1 MGWTK
6 YFRRARWER
15 ERAEEIDSY
24 IEIETAENVERGMA
38 PDEARAAAQRKFGN
52 RQLVQEEIREM
63 NTIQPLETLVRDVRY
78 AARALRRSPGF
89 FCTAVLTLALGIG
102 ANTAIFSIV
111 DSLLLRPLPYPQA
124 ERLAQVSL
132 EFLGQGG
139 GLNTAVNGRIWEMVR
154 DGVPELDKAVYSAS
168 VTGINLAFPG
178 QNRAEFAQQQ
188 RVGSG
193 YFRVLGVPPVVGR
206 EFTTEEDRTGGPPVA
221 VISHALWQRV
231 FALDPAVM
239 GKTIHL
245 RGEPHQVVGVMPA
258 DFRTNSVVDVWTP
271 LRPNTGGE
279 GQGTNYHVIARLPV
293 NLSWES
299 VQQQLAAIWAA
310 RPRTRR
316 TNAPEEYRLL
326 AFPLQASFTQGIR
339 TPLLILWS
347 AVGMV
352 LLIACVNIA
361 SLLLARAGS
370 RSREL
375 ATRLALGCGR
385 GGVVR
390 QLLTESV
397 LVSLAGGVLGL
408 AIGYFA
414 LSGLEQLAGDL
425 FPVWQPVQVDLRVL
439 AVTLGLALFTS
450 LVFGLAPALHF
461 SRIDIHGNLIQSGSR
476 GHAGRANHWPQRC
489 LVVTEVALGVI
500 LLVSAGLMVRSFAH
514 LRGLDPG
521 FDPNRVLTASFSL
534 QDARYKD
541 PQAVSRL
548 FRDGLERMRQIPGVE
563 SAAVTLSL
571 PFESALNVGFHR
583 LDGPA
588 AREQRR
594 NEITNIAYVTPSYFE
609 TLRIP
614 LRRGRLLLESDSAA
628 STPVAVVNDAFAAAY
643 FREQEAVGSHFSL
656 GTQQFEVVGVV
667 GNVQSGAGWGQFGP
681 YGQVPFVYVSPDQL
695 PGSLL
700 ASAHTWFAPHWVIRG
715 NGGAAGL
722 KAGMQQAAAA
732 VDPLLPISGF
742 KAMHEVRAG
751 TLAMERFMLSLLAG
765 LAGLALLLSGIGLY
779 GLISGT
785 VSERTR
791 ELGIRMA
798 LGASFGQ
805 AVGSVVLPGFWL
817 TLAGVSIG
825 LLGAS
830 AATRVLRSML
840 WGVTTSDPL
849 TLGAVAAGLLVV
861 AVLASL
867 APAARILRL
876 DPANTLRHE

>member
-38 PDEARAAAQRKFGN
+38 PDEARTAAQRKFGN

-63 NTIQPLETLVRDVRY
+63 NTIRPLETLVRDLRY

-111 DSLLLRPLPYPQA
+111 DSLLLRPLPYPRA
-124 ERLAQVSL
+124 DRLAQVSL
-132 EFLGQGG
+132 EYLGQGG
-139 GLNTAVNGRIWEMVR
+139 FLNTAVNGQTWELIR
-154 DGVPELDKAVYSAS
+154 DGVPVLDKAVYSAS
-168 VTGINLAFPG
+168 VTGVNLVFPG
-178 QNRAEFAQQQ
+178 QNRAEFARQQ

-193 YFRVLGVPPVVGR
+193 YFRVLGMPPAVGR
-206 EFTTEEDRTGGPPVA
+206 EFTSEEDRAGGPPVA

-231 FALDPAVM
+231 FASDPAVA

-245 RGEPHQVVGVMPA
+245 RGEPHEVVGVMPA
-258 DFRTNSVVDVWTP
+258 EFRTNSVVDVWTP
-271 LRPNTGGE
+271 LRPATTGE
-279 GQGTNYHVIARLPV
+279 GRGTNYHVIARLPER
-293 NLSWES
+293 LSWEA
-299 VQQQLAAIWAA
+299 VQQQLAAVWAA
-310 RPRTRR
+310 RPHTGR
-316 TNAPEEYRLL
+316 TNQVEEYRLF
-326 AFPLQASFTQGIR
+326 AYPLQASFTQNIR

-385 GGVVR
+385 AGVVR

-397 LVSLAGGVLGL
+397 LVSMAGGLLGL
-408 AIGYFA
+408 LIGYVA
-414 LSGLEQLAGDL
+414 LGGLERLAGDL
-425 FPVWQPVQVDLRVL
+425 FPVWQPVQVDTRVL
-439 AVTLGLALFTS
+439 AATLGLSLLTS

-461 SRIDIHGNLIQSGSR
+461 SRIDIHGNLIQGGSR
-476 GHAGRANHWPQRC
+476 GHAGRANHWPQRF

-500 LLVSAGLMVRSFAH
+500 LLVSAGLLLRSFAH
-514 LRGLDPG
+514 LRGLEPG

-541 PQAVSRL
+541 PEAVGRL
-548 FRDGLERMRQIPGVE
+548 FRDGLERMRQIPGVA

-571 PFESALNVGFHR
+571 PFEGALNVGFHR

-588 AREQRR
+588 AWEQGR
-594 NEITNIAYVTPSYFE
+594 NEITNINYATPSYFE
-609 TLRIP
+609 TMRIP
-614 LRRGRLLLESDSAA
+614 LRRGRALQDSDSA
-628 STPVAVVNDAFAAAY
+628 STALVAVINDAFAAEY
-643 FREQEAVGSHFSL
+643 FREQEAVGSHFL
-656 GTQQFEVVGVV
+656 IGKQQFQVVGVV
-667 GNVQSGAGWGQFGP
+667 GNVQSGAGWGKFGP
-681 YGQVPFVYVSPDQL
+681 YGQVPFIYVSPAQL
-695 PGSLL
+695 AGDLL
-700 ASAHTWFAPHWVIRG
+700 ASAHTWFAPHWVVRG
-715 NGGAAGL
+715 SGGVAAL
-722 KAGMQQAAAA
+722 KAGMEQAAAA

-742 KAMHEVRAG
+742 KAMDEVRAG
-751 TLAMERFMLSLLAG
+751 TLAMERFMMSLLAG
-765 LAGLALLLSGIGLY
+765 LAGLSLLLSGIGLY
-779 GLISGT
+779 GLISGS
-785 VSERTR
+785 VVERTR

-798 LGASFGQ
+798 LGATFGQ
-805 AVGSVVLPGFWL
+805 AVRSVVLPGFWL
-817 TLAGVSIG
+817 TLTGVSLG
-825 LLGAS
+825 LLGAM

>member
-1 MGWTK
+1 MSWTK

-24 IEIETAENVERGMA
+24 IEIETAENEERGMA

-63 NTIQPLETLVRDVRY
+63 NTIRPVETLVRDLRY

-111 DSLLLRPLPYPQA
+111 DSLLLRPLPYPRA

-154 DGVPELDKAVYSAS
+154 DGAPELDKAVYSAS

-178 QNRAEFAQQQ
+178 QNRAEFARQQ

-206 EFTTEEDRTGGPPVA
+206 EFTTGEDRAGGPPVA

-231 FALDPAVM
+231 FASDPAVT
-239 GKTIHL
+239 GKVIHL
-245 RGEPHQVVGVMPA
+245 RGEPHEVVGVMPA
-258 DFRTNSVVDVWTP
+258 EFRTNSVVDVWTP
-271 LRPNTGGE
+271 LKPSTSGE
-279 GQGTNYHVIARLPV
+279 GQGTNYHVIARLPDS
-293 NLSWES
+293 LSWES
-299 VQQQLAAIWAA
+299 VQQQLAALWAA

-316 TNAPEEYRLL
+316 ANQPEEYRLI
-326 AFPLQASFTQGIR
+326 AFPLQASFTEEIR

-385 GGVVR
+385 AGVVR

-397 LVSLAGGVLGL
+397 LVSMAGGLLGL
-408 AIGYFA
+408 AMGYLA
-414 LSGLEQLAGDL
+414 LGGLERLAGDL
-425 FPVWQPVQVDLRVL
+425 FPVWQPVQVDGRVL
-439 AVTLGLALFTS
+439 AVTLGLSLLTS

-461 SRIDIHGNLIQSGSR
+461 SRIDIHGNLIQGGSR
-476 GHAGRANHWPQRC
+476 GHAGRANHWPQRF
-489 LVVTEVALGVI
+489 LVVTEVALGVV
-500 LLVSAGLMVRSFAH
+500 LLVSAGLLVRSFAH

-541 PQAVSRL
+541 PQAVGRL
-548 FRDGLERMRQIPGVE
+548 FRAGLERMRQIPGVE

-571 PFESALNVGFHR
+571 PFEGALNVGFHR

-588 AREQRR
+588 AREQGR
-594 NEITNIAYVTPSYFE
+594 NEITNITYVTPGYFE
-609 TLRIP
+609 TMRIP
-614 LRRGRLLLESDSAA
+614 LRRGRLLQDSDSA
-628 STPVAVVNDAFAAAY
+628 STALVALVNDAFVAEY
-643 FREQEAVGSHFSL
+643 FREQEAVGSHL
-656 GTQQFEVVGVV
+656 LAGRQQFEVVGVV
-667 GNVQSGAGWGQFGP
+667 GNVQSGAGWGRFGP
-681 YGQVPFVYVSPDQL
+681 YGQVPFVYVASGQVAGEL
-695 PGSLL
+695 M
-700 ASAHTWFAPHWVIRG
+700 ASAHTWFSPHWVVRG
-715 NGGAAGL
+715 SGSVAAL

-742 KAMHEVRAG
+742 KAMDEVRAG
-751 TLAMERFMLSLLAG
+751 TLAMERFMMSLLAG
-765 LAGLALLLSGIGLY
+765 LAGLSLLLSGIGLY
-779 GLISGT
+779 GLISGS
-785 VSERTR
+785 VVERTR

-798 LGASFGQ
+798 LGATFGQ
-805 AVGSVVLPGFWL
+805 AVRSVVLPGFWL

-825 LLGAS
+825 SLGAL

-840 WGVTTSDPL
+840 WGVTTTDPL
-849 TLGAVAAGLLVV
+849 TLGAVATGLLLV

>member
-1 MGWTK
+1 MGWMK

-124 ERLAQVSL
+124 DRLAQVSL
-132 EFLGQGG
+132 EYLGQGG
-139 GLNTAVNGRIWEMVR
+139 GLNTAVNGRIWELIR
-154 DGVPELDKAVYSAS
+154 DGSPGLDKAVYSAS

-178 QNRAEFAQQQ
+178 QNRAEFARQQ

-193 YFRVLGVPPVVGR
+193 YFRVLGVAPRVGR
-206 EFTTEEDRTGGPPVA
+206 EFSADEDRSGGPPVA

-231 FALDPAVM
+231 FAMDPGVT

-271 LRPNTGGE
+271 LRPNTTGE
-279 GQGTNYHVIARLPV
+279 GQGTNYHVIARLPES
-293 NLSWES
+293 LSWAAA
-299 VQQQLAAIWAA
+299 QQQLAAIWAA

-316 TNAPEEYRLL
+316 TNQVDEYRLI
-326 AFPLQASFTQGIR
+326 AFPLQASFTRDIR

-385 GGVVR
+385 AGVVR

-397 LVSLAGGVLGL
+397 LVSMAGGALGL
-408 AIGYFA
+408 ALGYFA
-414 LSGLEQLAGDL
+414 LGGLEKLAGDL
-425 FPVWQPVQVDLRVL
+425 FPVWQRVQVDLRVL
-439 AVTLGLALFTS
+439 AVTLGLSLFTS

-461 SRIDIHGNLIQSGSR
+461 SRIDIHGNLIQGGSR
-476 GHAGRANHWPQRC
+476 GHAGRATHWPQRF

-500 LLVSAGLMVRSFAH
+500 LLVSAGLLLRSFAH
-514 LRGLDPG
+514 LRGLEPG
-521 FDPNRVLTASFSL
+521 FDPKRVLTASFSL
-534 QDARYKD
+534 QDARYQD
-541 PQAVSRL
+541 PAAVGRL
-548 FRDGLERMRQIPGVE
+548 FRDGLERMRQIAGVE

-571 PFESALNVGFHR
+571 PFEGALNVGFHR

-588 AREQRR
+588 AREQGRT
-594 NEITNIAYVTPSYFE
+594 EITNFTYVTPSYFE
-609 TLRIP
+609 TMRIP
-614 LRRGRLLLESDSAA
+614 LRRGRVLQESDSAA
-628 STPVAVVNDAFAAAY
+628 TAPAAVINDAFAAAY
-643 FREQEAVGSHFSL
+643 FREQEALGSHFSI
-656 GTQQFEVVGVV
+656 GSRQFEVVGVV
-667 GNVQSGAGWGQFGP
+667 GSSQLVCNSVISSQP
-681 YGQVPFVYVSPDQL
+681 VSAFDWH
-695 PGSLL
+695 SC
-700 ASAHTWFAPHWVIRG
+700 
-715 NGGAAGL
+715 
-722 KAGMQQAAAA
+722 KAGVFVAAAY
-732 VDPLLPISGF
+732 DQ
-742 KAMHEVRAG
+742 
-751 TLAMERFMLSLLAG
+751 
-765 LAGLALLLSGIGLY
+765 
-779 GLISGT
+779 T
-785 VSERTR
+785 VSV
-791 ELGIRMA
+791 GMA
-798 LGASFGQ
+798 S
-805 AVGSVVLPGFWL
+805 
-817 TLAGVSIG
+817 
-825 LLGAS
+825 
-830 AATRVLRSML
+830 RVNAL
-840 WGVTTSDPL
+840 
-849 TLGAVAAGLLVV
+849 
-861 AVLASL
+861 
-867 APAARILRL
+867 
-876 DPANTLRHE
+876 

>member
-1 MGWTK
+1 MGWMK
-6 YFRRARWER
+6 YFRRAQWER

-24 IEIETAENVERGMA
+24 IEIETAENEERGMA
-38 PDEARAAAQRKFGN
+38 PEEARAAALRRFGN

-63 NTIQPLETLVRDVRY
+63 NTIRPVESMLRDLRY

-111 DSLLLRPLPYPQA
+111 DSLLVRPLPYPRA
-124 ERLAQVSL
+124 DRLAQISL

-154 DGVPELDKAVYSAS
+154 DGAPALDKAVYSAS

-178 QNRAEFAQQQ
+178 QNRAEFARQQ

-193 YFRVLGVPPVVGR
+193 YFRVLGVAPMVGR
-206 EFTTEEDRTGGPPVA
+206 EFSADEDRVGGPPVA

-231 FALDPAVM
+231 FASDPAVT
-239 GKTIHL
+239 GKVIHL
-245 RGEPHQVVGVMPA
+245 RGEPHEVVGVMPA
-258 DFRTNSVVDVWTP
+258 EFRTNSVVDVWTP
-271 LRPNTGGE
+271 LRPSTTGE
-279 GQGTNYHVIARLPV
+279 GQGTNYHVIARLPDS
-293 NLSWES
+293 LSWAS
-299 VQQQLAAIWAA
+299 VQQQLAALWAA
-310 RPRTRR
+310 RPRTRSA
-316 TNAPEEYRLL
+316 NQPEEYRLI
-326 AFPLQASFTQGIR
+326 AFPLQASFTLEIR
-339 TPLLILWS
+339 SPLLILWS

-385 GGVVR
+385 AGVVR

-397 LVSLAGGVLGL
+397 LVSMAGGLLGL
-408 AIGYFA
+408 ALGA
-414 LSGLEQLAGDL
+414 LALGGLGRLAGDL
-425 FPVWQPVQVDLRVL
+425 FPVWQPVQVDGRVL
-439 AVTLGLALFTS
+439 AVTLGLSLLTS

-461 SRIDIHGNLIQSGSR
+461 SRIDIQGNLIQGGSR
-476 GHAGRANHWPQRC
+476 GHAGRANHWPQRF

-500 LLVSAGLMVRSFAH
+500 LLVSAGLLVRSFAH

-541 PQAVSRL
+541 SQAVGRL
-548 FRDGLERMRQIPGVE
+548 FRAGLERMKQIPGVE

-571 PFESALNVGFHR
+571 PFEGALNVGFHR

-588 AREQRR
+588 AREQGR
-594 NEITNIAYVTPSYFE
+594 NEITNITYVTPGYFE
-609 TLRIP
+609 TMRIP
-614 LRRGRLLLESDSAA
+614 LRRGRLLQDSDSA
-628 STPVAVVNDAFAAAY
+628 STGLVALVNDAFVAEY
-643 FREQEAVGSHFSL
+643 FREQEAVGSHL
-656 GTQQFEVVGVV
+656 QVGRQQFEVVGVV
-667 GNVQSGAGWGQFGP
+667 GNVQSGAGWGRFGP
-681 YGQVPFVYVSPDQL
+681 YGQVPFLYVASGQVA
-695 PGSLL
+695 GELL
-700 ASAHTWFAPHWVIRG
+700 ASAHTWFAPHWVVRG
-715 NGGAAGL
+715 NGSVAAL

-742 KAMHEVRAG
+742 KAMDEVRAG
-751 TLAMERFMLSLLAG
+751 TLGMERFMMSLLAG
-765 LAGLALLLSGIGLY
+765 LAGLSLLLSGIGLY
-779 GLISGT
+779 GLISGS
-785 VSERTR
+785 VVERTR

-798 LGASFGQ
+798 LGATFGR
-805 AVGSVVLPGFWL
+805 AVRSVVLPGLWL

-825 LLGAS
+825 LLGAM

-840 WGVTTSDPL
+840 WGVTTTDPL
-849 TLGAVAAGLLVV
+849 TLGGVAAGLLLV

-867 APAARILRL
+867 APALRILRL

>member
-6 YFRRARWER
+6 YFRRARWEQ

-63 NTIQPLETLVRDVRY
+63 NTIRPLETLVRDLRY

-111 DSLLLRPLPYPQA
+111 DRLLLRPLPYPHA
-124 ERLAQVSL
+124 DRLAQISL
-132 EFLGQGG
+132 QYLGHGG
-139 GLNTAVNGRIWEMVR
+139 GLNTAVNGRIWELIR
-154 DGVPELDKAVYSAS
+154 DGSPALDKAVYSAS

-178 QNRAEFAQQQ
+178 QNRAEFARQQ

-193 YFRVLGVPPVVGR
+193 YFRVLGVPPMVGR
-206 EFTTEEDRTGGPPVA
+206 EFSADEDRAGGPPVA

-231 FALDPAVM
+231 FALDPGVT

-271 LRPNTGGE
+271 LRPNTTGE
-279 GQGTNYHVIARLPV
+279 GQGTNYHVIARLPEG
-293 NLSWES
+293 LTWAA

-316 TNAPEEYRLL
+316 TNQVEEYQLF
-326 AFPLQASFTQGIR
+326 AFPLQASFTQDIR

-385 GGVVR
+385 AGVVR

-397 LVSLAGGVLGL
+397 LVSITGGALGL
-408 AIGYFA
+408 ALGSLA
-414 LSGLEQLAGDL
+414 LGGLEKLAGDL
-425 FPVWQPVQVDLRVL
+425 FPVWQRVQVDSRILT
-439 AVTLGLALFTS
+439 VTLGLSLFTS

-461 SRIDIHGNLIQSGSR
+461 SRIDIHGSLIQGGSR
-476 GHAGRANHWPQRC
+476 GHAGRANHWPQRF
-489 LVVTEVALGVI
+489 LVMTEVALGVI
-500 LLVSAGLMVRSFAH
+500 LLVSAGLLLRSFAH

-541 PQAVSRL
+541 PAAVGRL
-548 FRDGLERMRQIPGVE
+548 FRDGIERMRQIPGVE

-588 AREQRR
+588 AREQGRT
-594 NEITNIAYVTPSYFE
+594 EITNITYVTPGYFE

-614 LRRGRLLLESDSAA
+614 LRRGRSLQESDSAA
-628 STPVAVVNDAFAAAY
+628 TAPAAVINDAFAAAY
-643 FREQEAVGSHFSL
+643 FREQEALGSHFSI
-656 GTQQFEVVGVV
+656 GSQNFEVVGVV
-667 GNVQSGAGWGQFGP
+667 GNVQSGAGWGEFGP
-681 YGQVPFVYVSPDQL
+681 LGQVPFIYISSGQVPAN
-695 PGSLL
+695 LL
-700 ASAHTWFAPHWVIRG
+700 AAAHTWFAPHWVVRG
-715 NGGAAGL
+715 TGGGAAL
-722 KAGMQQAAAA
+722 KSGMQQAAAA

-742 KAMHEVRAG
+742 KAMDEVRAG
-751 TLAMERFMLSLLAG
+751 TLAMERFMMSLLAG
-765 LAGLALLLSGIGLY
+765 LAGLSLLLSGIGLY
-779 GLISGT
+779 GLISGS
-785 VSERTR
+785 VVERTR

-798 LGASFGQ
+798 LGATFGQ
-805 AVGSVVLPGFWL
+805 AVRSVVLPGFWL
-817 TLAGVSIG
+817 TLAGVSLG
-825 LLGAS
+825 LLGAL
-830 AATRVLRSML
+830 AVTRVLRSML
-840 WGVTTSDPL
+840 WGVTTTDPL
-849 TLGAVAAGLLVV
+849 TLGAVTAGLLVV